1 MRDALIGACVRLIEA
16 RLGVIE
22 GWWAWERPKACSAC
36 LRSPWAFW
44 RRYGRVL
51 LACLVSAH
59 GDEDDAC
66 ECCGQCAQEQVRV
79 CAGLR

>member
-1 MRDALIGACVRLIEA
+1 MRLIEA

-22 GWWAWERPKACSAC
+22 NPVGMGTPQGRAARVCGP
-36 LRSPWAFW
+36 LGAFW

-51 LACLVSAH
+51 LARLVSAH
-59 GDEDDAC
+59 SDKDDAC
-66 ECCGQCAQEQVRV
+66 ERCRQCAQEQVRV